1 MVYLLNTDFLYSDNV
16 FEYRLSQVSECR
28 RKKVERLQ
36 LRKSKNLCLG
46 AGLLIN
52 EGLSLFGLS
61 EKDALLSFGENGKP
75 YFSSHRNIF
84 FNISHS
90 GNMAACVFSDKE
102 IGLDIEKVD
111 VPDFKVA
118 EKYFTENEKKYIQH
132 HPSPVLRNQ
141 AFYKI
146 WTLKESFVKAT
157 GKGLSVPFYDFEI
170 TVDKN
175 ISISQTFTDKKY
187 YFKVFEIDGLIV
199 SVCSENKACGNVTV
213 INADSLSP
221 PPKRDFETG
230 Y

>member
-1 MVYLLNTDFLYSDNV
+1 MVYLLNTDFLYSDNL
-16 FEYRLSQVSECR
+16 FEYWLSQVSEYR
-28 RKKVERLQ
+28 QKKVERLQ
-36 LRKSKNLCLG
+36 LRKSKNLSLG
-46 AGLLIN
+46 AGLLIK
-52 EGLSLFGLS
+52 EGLSMFGLS

-118 EKYFTENEKKYIQH
+118 EKYFTENEKNYIQL
-132 HPSPVLRNQ
+132 HPSPVLKNQ

-157 GKGLSVPFYDFEI
+157 GKGLSIPFYDFEI

-199 SVCSENKACGNVTV
+199 SVCSENNDCSNITV
-213 INADSLSP
+213 LNADSLST
-221 PPKRDFETG
+221 PPKRGFEIG